1 MKRYLKILLIF
12 ILLFLLIP
20 NAFAKENISI
30 ESVTLDSKSKNT
42 IKSEA
47 TYEGL
52 SIYFNIKFS
61 KVTDYAKYKIVI
73 NNQSNEDYEIT
84 EDSNLNNSEYI
95 IYEFSFE
102 NDLKKIQKNS
112 KTTAYITIKYIKEVP
127 EESFYNSSVIE
138 TNNIIIDLGNET
150 IDVSSNIN
158 NPIEIDSDY
167 KTVDKSN
174 NINNPETG
182 DSLFLIALVLIITA
196 GISIILYKTTKKKR
210 FFSIFIIS
218 IALLPANIYAI
229 KKLQIRIESKIEIEE
244 PYNLGKYL
252 VRNYPQKF
260 TKYEG
265 QVTDKVGTTTEAKNV
280 YFINDNDNYLVFN
293 NYCWRIVRTTE
304 YGGVKI
310 IYNGQYNNGCT
321 NNNNYIGNTKWYG
334 AVASLTGFGY
344 MYSDNAYNMLNT
356 KMAVTNA
363 IFGNDVEYK
372 DGEYSLIDPSNEI
385 DKNHHYT
392 CNSQNVNDKCEKVR
406 YYYKY
411 DTSLTSY
418 YTLLENGY
426 KIEDAI
432 NVNLYNNVNKKDSSV
447 KIMVENWFE
456 NELLNYID
464 FIDTNIYCN
473 NRIITNANETG
484 FNPNGG
490 NITSKTDMLFNR
502 NNDLSCNNITDQF
515 STNNEIAPLKYPI
528 ALLSIQEANHCAD
541 YIKTDEVFWTMSPES
556 FNRYNIMYV
565 FSDKV
570 YISDFYGRRNVRPAI
585 TLKNTDIIDSGHGSI
600 NDPYIIKTE

>member
-1 MKRYLKILLIF
+1 MRRYLKILLIF

-52 SIYFNIKFS
+52 SIYFDIKFS

-84 EDSNLNNSEYI
+84 EDGNLNNSEYI

-102 NDLKKIQKNS
+102 NDLKKIQKSS

-150 IDVSSNIN
+150 IDISSNIN

-167 KTVDKSN
+167 RTVDKSN
-174 NINNPETG
+174 NINNPKTG
-182 DSLFLIALVLIITA
+182 DSLFLIASVLIITA

-229 KKLQIRIESKIEIEE
+229 KKLQIKIESKIEIEE

-265 QVTDKVGTTTEAKNV
+265 QVTDKVETTTEAKNV
-280 YFINDNDNYLVFN
+280 YFIDDNDNYLVFN

-310 IYNGQYNNGCT
+310 IYNGQYNNTCT
-321 NNNNYIGNTKWYG
+321 NDSNYIGTTKWCG
-334 AVASLTGFGY
+334 SVASLNCLGY
-344 MYSDNAYNMLNT
+344 MHSNNAHEMLNIN
-356 KMAVTNA
+356 AAINNA

-372 DGEYSLIDPSNEI
+372 NGEYLLIDQSNEI
-385 DKNHHYT
+385 DNNHHYT
-392 CNSQNVNDKCEKVR
+392 CNNTTGTCEKVR
-406 YYYKY
+406 YYYKS
-411 DTSLTSY
+411 SLYSY
-418 YTLLENGY
+418 YTLLENGD

-432 NVNLYNNVNKKDSSV
+432 NKNLYNDVNQKDSDA
-447 KIMVENWFE
+447 KKMVENWFE
-456 NELLNYID
+456 NKLIDYINYID
-464 FIDTNIYCN
+464 TNVYCN
-473 NRIITNANETG
+473 NREITNANETG

-490 NITSKTDMLFNR
+490 NITSETDMLFNR

-528 ALLSIQEANHCAD
+528 ALLSIQEAKHSTD
-541 YIKTDEVFWTMSPES
+541 YIKDDKVFWTMSPSS
-556 FNRYNIMYV
+556 FSRYAYMYV
-565 FSDKV
+565 FSDESST
-570 YISDFYGRRNVRPAI
+570 SDFYGRRNVRPVI
-585 TLKNTDIIDSGHGSI
+585 TLKNTNIIDSGQGSI